1 MRFVIVNI
9 MNSKELRNR
18 VYNFSL
24 QVIQFLDAI
33 EIKRIYF
40 SISDQLLRSSTSIG
54 ANLIEARAAHSRK
67 DFIKFYEI
75 ALKSCNES
83 KYWICIF
90 RDGLKINNSQ
100 IKKNFTRSRRTFKNI
115 SFFDYNIEIK

>member
-1 MRFVIVNI
+1 